1 MDLMDIILAQGNGA
15 TPPAVPDGV
24 IVPPV
29 DQTVPPSFLGRMP
42 VDEFWQAVVKLGWLE
57 SIICIAFAAIYLMY
71 GWRVFK
77 VLVVLNCGLIGLFVG
92 RILGTKLGSPLWG
105 ALMGTTI
112 ISLLSLPF
120 IKYSVAVLGALAG
133 AVMGAA
139 IWRVA
144 TLPEPLIWSGALAGL
159 VAGGFLAFS
168 SFKVSV
174 MLFTSLQ
181 GSAFLAMGSLA
192 LLNDYP
198 DFSVPVATAV
208 YNRVFLLPLLLI
220 VPTIIGVIF
229 QQMLLKREAKWAM
242 PETEGF
248 QRK

>member
-1 MDLMDIILAQGNGA
+1 MDIILAQNAGA
-15 TPPAVPDGV
+15 TPPVGPDGSP
-24 IVPPV
+24 VPPV
-29 DQTVPPSFLGRMP
+29 DQTVPPSFMGRMP
-42 VDEFWQAVVKLGWLE
+42 VDEFWQVVVKLGWLE
-57 SIICIAFAAIYLMY
+57 SIICIAFAAIYLIY

-77 VLVVLNCGLIGLFVG
+77 VLVVLNCGLIGLFIG
-92 RILGTKLGSPLWG
+92 RELGTKLGSPLWG
-105 ALMGTTI
+105 ALMASTI
-112 ISLLSLPF
+112 VAVLSLPF

-133 AVMGAA
+133 AAMGAA

-144 TLPEPLIWSGALAGL
+144 TFLPEPLIWSGALAGL

-181 GSAFLAMGSLA
+181 GAGFLALGGLA
-192 LLNDYP
+192 LLNNYP
-198 DFSVPVATAV
+198 GLSDHISNAV
-208 YNRVFLLPLLLI
+208 HNQIFLLPLLLI
-220 VPTIIGVIF
+220 VPTISGVIF
-229 QQMLLKREAKWAM
+229 QQVLLKREGKWAM